1 MQDEPRP
8 PEILA
13 AVATFLKGAATRE
26 SGPHVAFQLRVCAN
40 AAEIC
45 QRQLETA
52 PAAEAAELARLR
64 KLLDRDGDI
73 FSLNQ
78 ELAARIR
85 EGAMDLA
92 WPGLAEHLWATTL
105 AKLAV
110 DQPNYSGYRAALAER
125 DPPIPIIPAKAGT
138 QERT

>member
-13 AVATFLKGAATRE
+13 AVAAFLKGAATRE

-40 AAEIC
+40 AVEIC
-45 QRQLETA
+45 QRNLELA

-64 KLLDRDGDI
+64 ALLAMDGD
-73 FSLNQ
+73 LPALTL
-78 ELAARIR
+78 ELSRRIR

-125 DPPIPIIPAKAGT
+125 AAPKEP
-138 QERT
+138 